1 MRVVLDGEQ
10 VVKEADSEA
19 DRSRLEGEARALRAC
34 AHPGVVAL
42 LASEGG
48 DPPDRLVLS
57 RIGGRPLADAGPRL
71 PLEVLAG
78 LTAAIG
84 ATLADLH
91 DLGWVH
97 GAVSAD
103 HVLLDEQGRPVLCGF
118 GRASR
123 PSSPSELAVL
133 AAGDVKDLAVMLSAF
148 LPPHPDRRVARLLA
162 GCGGRRLGRP
172 PSARRLARRV
182 VDLVP
187 DARLESPAPQKGEGK
202 DGPGSRVPDGTQPG
216 RPAFRRSSRPSRPFR
231 PGGRAAAAGGAV
243 AAVLV
248 AVLIIPVLLGP
259 SSPARAPAPA
269 PPAGTVPRPDGRY
282 VLSDPAGGRLIT
294 VMGRWGCGG
303 VRPAVLDLAD
313 GWVWIFGGWPGPGAS
328 LRASPVARRPGAV
341 GLAVE
346 QVRDGCDDLLV
357 MGRSGSRIPVPGA
370 GTARGS

>member
-1 MRVVLDGEQ
+1 MRVEMEGER

-19 DRSRLEGEARALRAC
+19 DRILLGRQARALRAC
-34 AHPGVVAL
+34 AHPGVVPL

-48 DPPDRLVLS
+48 DPPERLVLA
-57 RIGGRPLADAGPRL
+57 RIGGRALVDVGPRL
-71 PLEVLAG
+71 PLQVVAG

-97 GAVSAD
+97 GAVGAD

-123 PSSPSELAVL
+123 PSSPSELAEL
-133 AAGDVKDLAVMLSAF
+133 AAGDVKALAATLSAF

-182 VDLVP
+182 VDVVP
-187 DARLESPAPQKGEGK
+187 DARLEAPSARLGEGEDDPAVANL
-202 DGPGSRVPDGTQPG
+202 DGKHPQGPASPRPYRRFRSG
-216 RPAFRRSSRPSRPFR
+216 RRR
-231 PGGRAAAAGGAV
+231 GVAGAAAAAV
-243 AAVLV
+243 VTAVV
-248 AVLIIPVLLGP
+248 MAVLLGRP
-259 SSPARAPAPA
+259 SPTPPQAPA
-269 PPAGTVPRPDGRY
+269 PPAGTMPRPAGRY

-294 VMGRWGCGG
+294 VMGRWGCGAL
-303 VRPAVLDLAD
+303 RPAALDLAD
-313 GWVWIFGGWPGPGAS
+313 GWVWIFDGWPGPGAS

-346 QVRDGCDDLLV
+346 QVRDGCDDLVV
-357 MGRSGSRIPVPGA
+357 MGRSGSPMAVPTPGIA
-370 GTARGS
+370 SRP